1 MSVNEEAAA
10 QDYLLAY
17 LGADT
22 TLTSLLESGVWL
34 RSVPQTA
41 RFPAVKI
48 DRQDASDLMVVG
60 LSRVWADLTFLVRGI
75 VHWTG
80 SGQPDWT
87 GVRAIGDRIDALLHD
102 HEAATA
108 ELQVHSFRE
117 ETFTDE
123 TVEGGDLFLHCG
135 GTYRVRARAV

>member
-10 QDYLLAY
+10 QQYLLDY
-17 LGADT
+17 LGADA
-22 TLTSLLESGVWL
+22 TLAGLLGSGVWL

-41 RFPAVKI
+41 AFPAVKI

-60 LSRVWADLTFLVRGI
+60 LHRIWADLSFLVRGI
-75 VHWTG
+75 VHWKG

-87 GVRAIGDRIDALLHD
+87 DVRAIGDRLDTLLHD
-102 HEAATA
+102 HEAVTA

-117 ETFTDE
+117 ESMTDE
-123 TVEGGDLFLHCG
+123 TLEPDLFLHCG
-135 GTYRVRARAV
+135 GIYRVRARAL